1 MNMQNNL
8 KIAGL
13 ALMLLAFAPVLKA
26 QNATKSNQTIASD
39 APSGFTYDFNK
50 TMDLIIER
58 ITSPSKNNADV
69 KVFLD
74 QKDFPAPPA
83 NKTIDASYKEQLRVW
98 MEKNPTLIIN
108 TLKPRKDI
116 VTQY

>member
-1 MNMQNNL
+1 MKNNL
-8 KIAGL
+8 KIIGL
-13 ALMLLAFAPVLKA
+13 ALMMFAFSQVGKA
-26 QNATKSNQTIASD
+26 QDASKVTQTISSD
-39 APSGFTYDFNK
+39 ISGGFTYDFNK

-58 ITSPSKNNADV
+58 ITAPSKNNADI

-83 NKTIDASYKEQLRVW
+83 NKTIDAAYKDQMKTW
-98 MEKNPTLIIN
+98 MEKNPNLIIN
-108 TLKPRKDI
+108 TLKSRKDI